1 MQTFRYKVQLKHR
14 IFYFCSHKYLY
25 QRFLEVLKV
34 LPEYI
39 SIVLTGTRTFLT
51 AKGTLCALV
60 LFELEGKPF
69 QGTKHFTA
77 GVVLPQGL
85 YLFKEYYFFLS
96 PLVTSPASNSSHF
109 LTGIFCNWWFFR
121 LHVIKLTG
129 ASYFWTGLHSSE
141 PIRKKRVW
149 KLFPLYIR
157 LLGVGIIQAL
167 YNHFGHKYRKN
178 ATIFF
183 DLCPLRSCLRPPFR

>member
-1 MQTFRYKVQLKHR
+1 MDISDSKRH
-14 IFYFCSHKYLY
+14 IMC
-25 QRFLEVLKV
+25 
-34 LPEYI
+34 I
-39 SIVLTGTRTFLT
+39 SIVWTWREAFSGYKTFYCWSGPPTG
-51 AKGTLCALV
+51 AV
-60 LFELEGKPF
+60 PF
-69 QGTKHFTA
+69 QG
-77 GVVLPQGL
+77 VL
-85 YLFKEYYFFLS
+85 FFLS

-129 ASYFWTGLHSSE
+129 ASYFWAGLHSRE

-167 YNHFGHKYRKN
+167 NNHFGHKYRKN